1 MKIKL
6 IKELEEIELKPKMLK
21 AIEGMKESLGEFKM
35 KILKNEIKALQKIAR
50 KNDKNIKRKKRK
62 IRQSKNGD
70 IRNKNKNK
78 SRIGR
83 IRNRKDK

>member
-62 IRQSKNGD
+62 IW
-70 IRNKNKNK
+70 
-78 SRIGR
+78 
-83 IRNRKDK
+83 

>member
-6 IKELEEIELKPKMLK
+6 IKEWEEIELKPKMLE

-35 KILKNEIKALQKIAR
+35 KILKNEIKALQEIAR
-50 KNDKNIKRKKRK
+50 KKGIKRKKRN
-62 IRQSKNGD
+62 IWESKNGD

-78 SRIGR
+78 SRIRR

>member
-62 IRQSKNGD
+62 IR
-70 IRNKNKNK
+70 
-78 SRIGR
+78 
-83 IRNRKDK
+83 

>member
-62 IRQSKNGD
+62 I
-70 IRNKNKNK
+70 
-78 SRIGR
+78 
-83 IRNRKDK
+83 